1 MRIRRLLFSLFFLA
15 VSGGALWFY
24 YGPYTAGKSIQI
36 SEVCIRN
43 RSVKADPKGEYTPYA
58 ELYNP
63 SAFSVDLTDYSL
75 SNDSFTVRL
84 PECTL
89 PPGGFCFFFLNGYP
103 GEGQLPLRVNP
114 GDMLNLK
121 DNFGHFLCNMLLED
135 TPDDMSIGSPG
146 RGRGPGESI
155 LMPPTPGEAN
165 ICVEAPR
172 FSVKPGY
179 YDEEFSLELSSFGK
193 DIRIYYTLD
202 GSEPTEESILYE
214 GPIQIGDATPNPNV
228 YSADEQVSAG
238 FLTEEIMKYS
248 VEEHWIPEYR
258 APDFPVPKCSVV
270 RAAAFDREGHRSMVA
285 EGSYFVGE
293 HTADSPEDF
302 YVISLIT
309 DPVGLFDYDEGIYTL
324 GRDYEEYKEN
334 SGLGPI
340 WLWWTANY
348 SRRGREWEREATL
361 QLFRNHELVTSFP
374 TGIRLKGQ
382 GSRCYSQKGFNL
394 FPRRE
399 YGSYERASLP
409 VFSADRTP
417 DKFSILTG
425 ADCETRE
432 DKLKDYMV
440 QKLAAGLDVG
450 TQEFYP
456 ATMFIDGE
464 YWGVLYLT
472 EGYHKDFMKAHY
484 GVSEENV
491 IIVKADIDRVEEGT
505 EEDIRLFPELLEFV
519 QTSDMSLP
527 ENYEKFL
534 SLVDIDSF
542 VQYYAVQTYLARQG
556 DWPSANWAAWRT
568 REREN
573 APEGDTRWRWLLFD
587 ENSTGI
593 ESANTDHDSV
603 FHLMGNDRFFPFLI
617 RNEEFKA
624 RYVSALMD
632 MGNIVFRPDRTDAFI
647 DEFLKTMEEPMELH
661 MKRFYTENKQLSHF
675 TDTVEDIRSFFRGRQ
690 QGIEESLRSTLDLN
704 GSVEELRILA
714 DPEAC
719 RLYVDGIPAEPGS
732 EGYCGR
738 YFTGLPVHIRVVPK
752 EGYRFA
758 GWEEG
763 YEEEPEISVTLT
775 EGEGVRLHAMFEE
788 TGDILPQE
796 EFLTASS
803 GEEAEIDLSLQEGNL
818 FLTEPGTYY
827 LRGELQGS
835 VILEGEED
843 DMFRLVLDGVR
854 IEAAHGPAIYAK
866 SAGSLRLILEDGSE
880 NTLRG
885 AEEYWDTEEGH
896 AALFAACDLTIEG
909 AGSLTV
915 RAPVYDGIR
924 TKDSLRMRDLM
935 LDLEAARDGIR
946 GNNGIL
952 GENCY
957 LSVNAGMNG
966 MLSASLQDILLKDCE
981 GEISAGT
988 YGIWSGGALFRENTN
1003 LLFSSEGEEI
1013 LTGSSGCR

>member
-43 RSVKADPKGEYTPYA
+43 RSVEADPKGEFTPYA

-63 SAFSVDLTDYSL
+63 SAFPVDLTDYSL
-75 SNDSFTVRL
+75 SNDSFTVRI

-89 PPGGFCFFFLNGYP
+89 PPGGFCFFFLNGYS
-103 GEGQLPLRVNP
+103 GEGQLPLRVGA
-114 GDMLNLK
+114 GDMLVLK
-121 DNFGHFLCNMLLED
+121 DNYGHFLCNMLLED
-135 TPDDMSIGSPG
+135 TPDDISIGTSG
-146 RGRGPGESI
+146 KGKGPGDHI
-155 LMPPTPGEAN
+155 RMTPTPGEAN
-165 ICVEAPR
+165 IYVEEPR
-172 FSVKPGY
+172 FSAKPGY
-179 YDEEFSLELSSFGK
+179 YDEEFSLELASFGK

-202 GSEPTEESILYE
+202 GSEPTEDSILYE
-214 GPIQIGDATPNPNV
+214 EPILIGDATEQPNV
-228 YSADEQVSAG
+228 YSADDRVSAG
-238 FLTEEIMKYS
+238 FLEDDIYKYS
-248 VEEHWIPEYR
+248 LEEHWVPEYA
-258 APDFPVPKCSVV
+258 APDFPVPKCTVI
-270 RAAAFDREGHRSMVA
+270 RAAAFDSEGRRSAVA
-285 EGSYFVGE
+285 EGSFFVGE

-309 DPVGLFDYDEGIYTL
+309 EPEDLFDYDNGIYTL
-324 GRDYEEYKEN
+324 GRDFDDYRES

-348 SRRGREWEREATL
+348 SRRGREWEKEATL
-361 QLFRNHELVTSFP
+361 QLFKNHELITTFP

-399 YGSYERASLP
+399 YDSYGRGILP
-409 VFSADRTP
+409 VFTADPRP

-425 ADCETRE
+425 ADCETNE

-491 IIVKADIDRVEEGT
+491 IIVKADSDRVEEGT
-505 EEDIRLFPELLEFV
+505 EEDIHLFPDLLEFV
-519 QTSDMSLP
+519 QTSDMSLQ
-527 ENYEKFL
+527 ENYDRFC

-568 REREN
+568 REKEN

-593 ESANTDHDSV
+593 ESGNTYHDSV
-603 FHLMGNDRFFPFLI
+603 FHLLGNDQFFPFLL

-624 RYVSALMD
+624 RYVNALMD
-632 MGNIVFRPDRTDAFI
+632 VGNIVFPAERTDAFI
-647 DEFLKTMEEPMELH
+647 DEFLRTMENPMELH
-661 MKRFYTENKQLSHF
+661 MKRFYAESKQLSHF
-675 TDTVEDIRSFFRGRQ
+675 TDMVEDIRSFFRDRQ
-690 QGIEESLRSTLDLN
+690 QGIEESLRNTLELT
-704 GSVEELRILA
+704 GSVEELKIHA

-719 RLYVDGIPAEPGS
+719 DLVVDGITARLSE

-738 YFTGLPVHIRVVPK
+738 YFTDYPVKIKVVPK
-752 EGYRFA
+752 DGYRFA

-763 YEEEPEISVTLT
+763 YEEEAEISVELT
-775 EGEGVRLHAMFEE
+775 EGEGCELHAMFEE
-788 TGDILPQE
+788 TEKELPRE
-796 EFLTASS
+796 KFFGKSSPESEF
-803 GEEAEIDLSLQEGNL
+803 IDLSGHEGNL
-818 FLTEPGTYY
+818 VLTRHGTYY
-827 LRGELQGS
+827 LSGELQGS
-835 VILEGEED
+835 VILDGEED
-843 DMFRLVLDGVR
+843 GVFRLVLQDVK
-854 IEAAHGPAIYAK
+854 IEAEHGPAIYAK
-866 SAGSLRLILEDGSE
+866 SAGSLRITLEDGSE
-880 NTLRG
+880 NVLRG
-885 AEEYWDTEEGH
+885 AETWWDTETGH
-896 AALFAACDLTIEG
+896 AALYAGCDLTLEG
-909 AGSLTV
+909 AGSLAVT
-915 RAPVYDGIR
+915 APVYDGIR
-924 TKDSLRMRDLM
+924 AKDSLKLKDLM
-935 LDLEAARDGIR
+935 LTVDAARDGIR

-952 GENCY
+952 ADNCY

-966 MLSASLQDILLKDCE
+966 MLSADQQTIFLKDCE
-981 GEISAGT
+981 GEIRACT
-988 YGIWSGGALFRENTN
+988 YGIWCGGALFQENTN
-1003 LLFSSEGEEI
+1003 LLFDCEGEEI
-1013 LTGSSGCR
+1013 LTEN